1 MSLIWI
7 IIEGHAENIIPRK
20 TKAFALFHVSS
31 MNLHTSAL
39 NGLGTTIL
47 SDLND
52 MLFST
57 ASSLKFQYSQR
68 AILSKHTTSLLLMS
82 LQYFSCH

>member
-7 IIEGHAENIIPRK
+7 IIEGHAENTIPRK

-57 ASSLKFQYSQR
+57 ASSEIPIFSESHPFKTY
-68 AILSKHTTSLLLMS
+68 ITTLDVSS
-82 LQYFSCH
+82 VF